1 MLEVLL
7 VCGEGVTSV
16 AVATSGV
23 VEDKLKIPAANSN
36 EDFFIMVIPYYNNI
50 S

>member
-1 MLEVLL
+1 MIWDER
-7 VCGEGVTSV
+7 VTSV

-23 VEDKLKIPAANSN
+23 VEGKIKIPAANSN
-36 EDFFIMVIPYYNNI
+36 EDFFIIVIPFFNNI